1 MSADASALV
10 QRFRCCALVPTY
22 ENPITVRAVVEDARR
37 YVQDIV
43 VVDDGSGP
51 SGRRACEQIAAD
63 GLAIVHHRPRNGGKG
78 AAVKTGF
85 EQARRHGF
93 THVLQI
99 DADGQHDLDAIPRF
113 LAQARSAPDAFVIGY
128 PQYDDSAPAVRR
140 WARKFTRFWVD
151 LEAGRGVIR
160 DSMIGFRVYPL
171 DAVKRIRVAG
181 DRMDFDIEIAVRL
194 AWSGIPVVNEPVN
207 VRYLD
212 PAEGGVSH
220 FQMFWDNARFS
231 WLHSKLCTIKCT
243 RWAQERLGLRRRRL
257 PA

>member
-1 MSADASALV
+1 MTALV
-10 QRFRCCALVPTY
+10 PSFRCCVLVPTY
-22 ENPITVRAVVEDARR
+22 DNPLTVRAVVEESLRHLRD
-37 YVQDIV
+37 VI
-43 VVDDGSGP
+43 VVDDGSG
-51 SGRRACEQIAAD
+51 SGGRRACEQIAAD
-63 GLAIVHHRPRNGGKG
+63 ELAIVHHRTENGGKG

-85 EQARRHGF
+85 AVARQRGF

-99 DADGQHDLDAIPRF
+99 DADGQHDLGAIPRF
-113 LAQARSAPDAFVIGY
+113 LARAHEVPDAFVVGY

-171 DAVKRIRVAG
+171 DAVERIHVAG
-181 DRMDFDIEIAVRL
+181 NRMDFDIEIAVRL
-194 AWSGIPVVNEPVN
+194 AWSGIPIVNEPVN

-212 PAEGGVSH
+212 AAEGGVSH

-231 WLHSKLCTIKCT
+231 WLHSKLMTIKCT
-243 RWAQERLGLRRRRL
+243 HWTQERLGLRRRRL